1 MAFFVVFWGFEL
13 NLTQFNVRPQPP
25 RFFGKRIGDTQE
37 AGRHDQKLMSLSFE
51 SGWGSTW
58 PHTLFQVGHL
68 CKQLFV
74 LEAALCLVTP
84 AAVLIQKPHVLY
96 FMSVSSQCNFAQHTK
111 HMQSCCVEVFYF
123 FIFPKSNKYWHR
135 FFFFF
140 FWVMFFQTE
149 AHNYLNQCHFC
160 AWSLAHQKPTGIII
174 EHHSTTLLYTT
185 LMCMRERENIVRTVL
200 QRTFFFCLFYILI
213 II

>member
-84 AAVLIQKPHVLY
+84 AAVLIQKPRAVFHVRVFSMQFCPTHKTHAVMLRGSLL
-96 FMSVSSQCNFAQHTK
+96 FFSFSKVKQILAQ
-111 HMQSCCVEVFYF
+111 VL
-123 FIFPKSNKYWHR
+123 
-135 FFFFF
+135 FFFFL
-140 FWVMFFQTE
+140 VMFFQTE

-200 QRTFFFCLFYILI
+200 QRTLFFCLFYILI

>member
-37 AGRHDQKLMSLSFE
+37 AGRCDQKLMSLSFE

-140 FWVMFFQTE
+140 FFGSCFSK
-149 AHNYLNQCHFC
+149 L
-160 AWSLAHQKPTGIII
+160 K
-174 EHHSTTLLYTT
+174 
-185 LMCMRERENIVRTVL
+185 
-200 QRTFFFCLFYILI
+200 LI
-213 II
+213 IIWTNVIFVLEVWLTKSQQESSLNTIAPHYCTLH

>member
-84 AAVLIQKPHVLY
+84 AAVLIQKPRAVFHVRV
-96 FMSVSSQCNFAQHTK
+96 FS
-111 HMQSCCVEVFYF
+111 MQFCPTHKTHAVMLRGSLLFFYF
-123 FIFPKSNKYWHR
+123 SKVKQILAQVL
-135 FFFFF
+135 FFFF
-140 FWVMFFQTE
+140 FWSCFSK
-149 AHNYLNQCHFC
+149 L
-160 AWSLAHQKPTGIII
+160 K
-174 EHHSTTLLYTT
+174 
-185 LMCMRERENIVRTVL
+185 
-200 QRTFFFCLFYILI
+200 LI
-213 II
+213 IIWTNVIFVLEVWLTKSQQESSLNTIAPHYCTLH